1 MNVTIRHQSSPYA
14 SISPLRTQA
23 ERLARRRNDEVAA
36 VRRAAVE
43 SLRKERAQW
52 VAVSA
57 LERGR
62 RGGLDCF
69 TVLLLLDFSTMETH
83 IQNCESPQA
92 NNLHEDVAVLK

>member
-1 MNVTIRHQSSPYA
+1 VRKYHLIFASSSSLPIVA
-14 SISPLRTQA
+14 VPQA

-57 LERGR
+57 
-62 RGGLDCF
+62 F
-69 TVLLLLDFSTMETH
+69 
-83 IQNCESPQA
+83 
-92 NNLHEDVAVLK
+92 K